1 MCALVDPTTSLYL
14 AKMIRAED
22 IRRAGVGRG
31 AELTPTSKARSMRF
45 TTPRWARIRRMR
57 WRPYRT
63 QTAGPRG

>member
-14 AKMIRAED
+14 AKMIRAEE
-22 IRRAGVGRG
+22 IRRAGASRG
-31 AELTPTSKARSMRF
+31 ARLSRTPKARSIRF